1 MLLFNIP
8 DIRLFWSQDLRFLS
22 QFSEGQPIR
31 RFAPFSRYPECYK
44 DVSFWLPEGNNITS
58 SSFHENDL
66 MEIVRITAGDLV
78 EDVRLADAF
87 THPKTK
93 RESKCYRINY
103 RSLERTLTNDEVNN
117 LHNAI
122 CTSLVDQLKV
132 TIR

>member
-22 QFSEGQPIR
+22 QFDENGPIK

-44 DVSFWLPEGNNITS
+44 DVSFWLPLQHGRDGS
-58 SSFHENDL
+58 KFHENDV
-66 MEIVRITAGDLV
+66 MEIVRTVAGDLV
-78 EDVRLADAF
+78 EDVRLADEF

-103 RSLERTLTNDEVNN
+103 RSLERTLTNDEVNS
-117 LHNAI
+117 LHANI
-122 CTSLVDQLKV
+122 CSNMTNHLGIE
-132 TIR
+132 IR